1 MRKGTRKTRRTRE
14 TNDQSHQPGS
24 RFVGIPTQGIFLT
37 LLVVAEVGSGA
48 S

>member
-1 MRKGTRKTRRTRE
+1 M
-14 TNDQSHQPGS
+14 NDEGDKSYQPGS

-37 LLVVAEVGSGA
+37 LLVVAEVGSGL